1 MMGRF
6 DGVVSLAVGELRER
20 SRSRVYQCD
29 PHAWLSDVL
38 GKRWWSKQEE
48 VVESFL
54 GCQRVGVKSGNGVG
68 KSALM
73 ADLVTWW
80 VSVFPP
86 EEVLAIISAPTLSQI
101 EKVIFAYLKT
111 NFGLAR
117 LRGFPLR
124 GEISEELT
132 WRFVADGSGKKE
144 FLAFGKRPSD
154 RDIVSSFQGTRA
166 LRTFVALDE
175 AGGVPRDLFT
185 AAEAVATGAESRILA
200 IGNPDRRGTAFHE
213 LWLRPELSAEWA
225 LHNISVFDLPTFT
238 GERVYVDDAVEDV
251 FRRSLTSVEWVE
263 HKRRVW
269 GEGDA
274 RWVSKVLGEF
284 PDEGDDTFFGQ
295 QVLDKAYEL
304 ELPDDASVRPVLGVD
319 VARFGEDESV
329 VYVNGGGRVRL
340 LDVWGKA
347 DTIESARRVH
357 GLAVSCGAGEVRVDS
372 AGIGGAVFDALNVL
386 EEFAGKTYRL
396 VGVDG
401 GARSPDPSRWAN
413 ARAFNHD
420 VLRMKML
427 DGLVDLDFEDR
438 ELREQ
443 LLGVSFRFNSRGAVQ
458 ITPKDELKTVMGG
471 SPDRLD
477 AVVYAVTDVGWVF
490 GEPGEVV
497 AGSRVVF
504 DPAELLSVEVNGA
517 GMPW

>member
-6 DGVVSLAVGELRER
+6 GGVAQLAVEELQ
-20 SRSRVYQCD
+20 SRSRARVYQSD
-29 PHAWLSDVL
+29 PEAWLWDVL
-38 GKRWWSKQEE
+38 GKRWWSKQSE
-48 VVESFL
+48 VVEDFL
-54 GCQRVGVKSGNGVG
+54 SNQRVGVKSGNGVG

-111 NFGLAR
+111 NYGLAR
-117 LRGFPLR
+117 LRGHELR

-132 WRFVADGSGKKE
+132 WRFVAEGSGKKE

-185 AAEAVATGAESRILA
+185 AAEAVATGSESRILA

-213 LWLRPELSAEWA
+213 LFVRPELSAEWV
-225 LHNISVFDLPTFT
+225 LHTISVFDLPTFT
-238 GERVYVDDAVEDV
+238 GEKVYSDEKLEDV
-251 FRRSLTSVEWVE
+251 FQRSLTSVEWVE
-263 HKRRVW
+263 HKRRTW

-274 RWVSKVLGEF
+274 RWLSKVLGEF

-295 QVLDKAYEL
+295 QVLDKAYEVEVVEDL
-304 ELPDDASVRPVLGVD
+304 SVRPVLGVD

-329 VYVNGGGRVRL
+329 VYMNRGGRVRL

-347 DTIESARRVH
+347 DTVESARRVH
-357 GLAVSCGAGEVRVDS
+357 RLAVECFAVEVRVDA

-386 EEFAGKTYRL
+386 EEFSGKNYRL

-413 ARAFNHD
+413 SRAYNHD
-420 VLRMKML
+420 VLRGKML
-427 DGLVDLDFEDR
+427 EGVVDLDFEDR

-443 LLGVSFRFNSRGAVQ
+443 LLGVSFRFNNRGAVQ
-458 ITPKDELKTVMGG
+458 ITPKDQLKTVMGG

-477 AVVYAVTDVGWVF
+477 AVIYAVTDVDWVF
-490 GEPGEVV
+490 GVPGVV
-497 AGSRVVF
+497 EAGSRVVF
-504 DPAELLSVEVNGA
+504 DPAEIVDVELNGA